1 MVYRVADESR
11 HHGGEAHELFTEAGL
26 SGDVLL
32 GHGVGAHH
40 APFVMVVG
48 EPRLADVSEALVR
61 VYVDGAEVAV
71 VVDDGHILRA
81 AMVEPARGLR
91 REKKFF
97 VDEALHYIYLSF
109 AALRRRVRFATA
121 PQNNKSGFL
130 VLRALCEVGKPRFY
144 AFSRACAGGRYFAAS
159 ALSAFQ
165 ISSFTGTPSSR
176 FSRLVR
182 AAFSPG

>member
-1 MVYRVADESR
+1 
-11 HHGGEAHELFTEAGL
+11 
-26 SGDVLL
+26 
-32 GHGVGAHH
+32 
-40 APFVMVVG
+40 MVVG
-48 EPRLADVSEALVR
+48 EPRFADVREALVR
-61 VYVDGAEVAV
+61 VYVGGAEVAV
-71 VVDDGHILRA
+71 VVDDGHVLRA
-81 AMVEPARGLR
+81 AVVEPARGLR

-109 AALRRRVRFATA
+109 AALRRRVRFAAA

-176 FSRLVR
+176 FSFLVR